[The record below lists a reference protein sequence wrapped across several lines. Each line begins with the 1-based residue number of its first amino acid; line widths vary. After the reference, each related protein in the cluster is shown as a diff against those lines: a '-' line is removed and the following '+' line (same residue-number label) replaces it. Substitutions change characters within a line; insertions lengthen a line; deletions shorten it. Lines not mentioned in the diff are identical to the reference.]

1 MAIPIFSGDLGPCSV
16 TWNNVVIGPTQGGVK
31 IKIDAKSVEI
41 KEDGY
46 GVAAVDAVFTGMEV
60 ADIEVPLT
68 RFTLAQLD
76 VLTQDADL
84 AATILTVPNSVGMA
98 MYANAKALVLKPLVN
113 NVPSA
118 VTTEWLTFFKTYPTA
133 KWEIG
138 YDNAGQRIYKVAFK
152 VFVCQESPNINDILK
167 IGA

>member
-1 MAIPIFSGDLGPCSV
+1 MAIPIFSGDLGPCQV
-16 TWNNVVIGPTQGGVK
+16 IWNGAVVGPTQGGVK
-31 IKIDAKSVEI
+31 VKIDMKSVEI

-60 ADIEVPLT
+60 ADIEIPLT

-84 AATILTVPNSVGMA
+84 VGSVLIVANPVGTA
-98 MYANAKALVLKPLVN
+98 MYALSKALILKPLVN
-113 NVPSA
+113 NVASA
-118 VTTEWLTFFKTYPTA
+118 VTTEWITFLKAYPTA

-138 YDNAGQRIYKVAFK
+138 YDNAGQRIYKVLFK
-152 VFVCQESPNINDILK
+152 IFVCQDSPNINDIFKL
-167 IGA
+167 GA

>member
-1 MAIPIFSGDLGPCSV
+1 MAVPIFSGDLGPCSV
-16 TWNNVVIGPTQGGVK
+16 QWNGTVVGPTQGGVK
-31 IKIDAKSVEI
+31 VKIDMKSVEI

-84 AATILTVPNSVGMA
+84 AATILTVANPVGTA
-98 MYANAKALVLKPLVN
+98 MYALSKALVLKPLVN
-113 NVPSA
+113 NVASA
-118 VTTEWLTFFKTYPTA
+118 VTTQWLTFFKTYPTA

-152 VFVCQESPNINDILK
+152 VFVCQNTPNVNDIFK